1 MNIEEYSG
9 VMVFCEQ
16 NGGVAHSVS
25 WELLGIGKR
34 LAEAAKAKLS
44 SSILGENVS
53 HLAEEA
59 FAYGA
64 DIVYLVESPHLS
76 RYRTEPYKVAL
87 INLIRKYKP
96 EIVLIGATTLG
107 RDLAGAV
114 ATEIGTGLTADCT
127 GLEFHPEQ
135 KLLYMTRPAFGGNIL
150 ATILCRNHRPQM
162 STVRPRV
169 MKMPERIPSRTGV
182 VVREIL
188 ELKPGQI
195 LSEIVEFIPE
205 QGSVFHIEDAPVI
218 VSGGNGLGGPQGFKL
233 LEELASALGGVV
245 GASRKTVEAGWISLE
260 HQVGQTGKTVRPKTY
275 IACGISGAI
284 QHIVGMQNSDVIVAI
299 NKDPEA
305 PIFRYANYGI
315 VGDLY
320 EVVPAL
326 IKEIKSRF
334 SEKGKGNG

>member
-1 MNIEEYSG
+1 MSIEEYAG

-16 NGGVAHSVS
+16 NEGVANSVS
-25 WELLGIGKR
+25 WELLGVGKK
-34 LAEAAKAKLS
+34 LAEGAEAKLS
-44 SSILGENVS
+44 SAILGENVS
-53 HLAEEA
+53 HLAESA
-59 FAYGA
+59 FEYGA
-64 DIVYLVESPHLS
+64 DIAYLVESPYLK
-76 RYRTEPYKVAL
+76 RYRTEPYKMAM
-87 INLIRKYKP
+87 INLIHKYKP

-127 GLEFHPEQ
+127 GLEFHLEQ

-169 MKMPERIPSRTGV
+169 MKMPERVPSRSGA
-182 VVREIL
+182 VVRETL
-188 ELKPGQI
+188 ELKSEQI
-195 LSEIVEFIPE
+195 LSEIIEFIPE

-233 LEELASALGGVV
+233 LEELASVLGGVV

-260 HQVGQTGKTVRPKTY
+260 HQVGQTGKTVRPKMY
-275 IACGISGAI
+275 VACGISGAI

-326 IKEIKSRF
+326 IEQIRSRLP
-334 SEKGKGNG
+334 EKGMGNG